1 MTDSNP
7 TPIIGPHRTHDTD
20 GRQIVQVSFPR
31 SYKTY
36 AYRAPEGVTL
46 AVGDTVRTPATEFSP
61 EGGTARVRR
70 LGSEYARELTD
81 LVSKIDP
88 KDVVQSYPGRSR
100 YDYEDNIEY

>member
-1 MTDSNP
+1 MTGE
-7 TPIIGPHRTHDTD
+7 TPIKGPHRTHDSD

-46 AVGDTVRTPATEFSP
+46 AVGDVVRTPATEFSP

-81 LVSKIDP
+81 LVAKVEPATIVRSWT
-88 KDVVQSYPGRSR
+88 GGSR
-100 YDYEDNIEY
+100 YEHDDTEH